1 MSFDDVDVRRLRKT
15 RGEKWQHYPD
25 DVLPLWVADMDFPL
39 AEPIREL
46 LRETLENSD
55 VGYPLHPRREGLPT
69 IFATRVKE
77 RFGWDLDPAR
87 VAVITDVVQGMYV
100 ALSTLTSE
108 GAGTVVQTPVYPP
121 FLSCVNHLGRRMV
134 TNELPAADSGYTI
147 DFDALRACIDA
158 DTEAIMFCNPQNPTG
173 RVFRREELEQLAELA
188 IEADLV
194 IISDEI
200 HADLVFAPHRHI
212 PLATLGPEV
221 AARTVTLASATKA
234 FNIAGLR
241 CSVAA
246 FGSAELQKR
255 FSSLSRHILGGLG
268 SLGTAATELAWTRCQ
283 PWLDDVLRYI
293 SGNLDL
299 LEQFLRAELPAVRYF
314 RPEGTY
320 LAWLDCRPLG
330 LPREP
335 YEFFLEDARV
345 ALSRGE
351 SFGQGGDGFIRLN
364 FATSKSILTDALER
378 MAKAVHSQA
387 R

>member
-1 MSFDDVDVRRLRKT
+1 MSFDDVDIRRLRKT

-25 DVLPLWVADMDFPL
+25 DVLPLWVADMDFPV

-55 VGYPLHPRREGLPT
+55 VGYPLHPRLEGLPT

-77 RFGWDLDPAR
+77 RFGWELDPAR

-121 FLSCVNHLGRRMV
+121 FLSCVSHLDRRMV
-134 TNELPAADSGYTI
+134 TNELVVDDSGYTI
-147 DFDALRACIDA
+147 DFESLRACIDA
-158 DTEAIMFCNPQNPTG
+158 DTEALMFCNPQNPTG
-173 RVFRREELEQLAELA
+173 RVFRRQELEQLAELA

-200 HADLVFAPHRHI
+200 HADLVFAPHQHV

-221 AARTVTLASATKA
+221 EARTVTLSSATKA

-246 FGSAELQKR
+246 FGSADLQER
-255 FSSLSRHILGGLG
+255 FGSLSRHILGGLG
-268 SLGTAATELAWTRCQ
+268 SLGTSAAELAWTRCQ
-283 PWLDDVLRYI
+283 PWLDDVLHYV

-299 LEQFLRAELPAVRYF
+299 LEQFLAAELPEVRYS

-320 LAWLDCRPLG
+320 LAWLDCRELG
-330 LPREP
+330 LPHEP
-335 YEFFLEDARV
+335 YEFFLEEARV
-345 ALSRGE
+345 ALSRGA
-351 SFGQGGDGFIRLN
+351 SFGQGGEGCVRLN
-364 FATSKSILTDALER
+364 FATSKSLLTEALER
-378 MAKAVHSQA
+378 MAKAVRAHA